1 MPAAPR
7 SDVASETVAA
17 DRQWPG
23 VSVVMPVLNEERH
36 LAEAVRQV
44 LAQADPAQVGAD
56 HAYPGPIEL
65 VVGLGPSTDRTDEIA
80 AELCAADP
88 RVRTVPNPSGR
99 TPSALNAAISASRHE
114 IVVRVDG
121 HGILTPGYI
130 RRAVELLDTTS
141 ADNIGGLM
149 WASGTTPFECAVARA
164 MTSKL
169 GVGNAR
175 FHTGGGAGPADT
187 VYLGVFRRA
196 TLEKHNGYDERFIR
210 AQDWELNHRIRAGG
224 GLVWF
229 TPELSVTYRPR
240 PTVRTLARQ
249 YLHYGRWRRVVMRT
263 HGGTASARYLA
274 PPLAVL
280 AVVLGTVL
288 GLVGLGTSPWLE
300 LGWILPGGY
309 LLGVIGGALAI
320 GRSLAGASLARLPLV
335 LATMHMCWGYG
346 FLTSRPASLVA
357 DRTSDQTARGG
368 LTR

>member
-1 MPAAPR
+1 
-7 SDVASETVAA
+7 
-17 DRQWPG
+17 
-23 VSVVMPVLNEERH
+23 MPVLNEERH
-36 LAEAVRQV
+36 LAEAVGQV
-44 LAQADPAQVGAD
+44 LAQADPEQVGAE

-65 VVGLGPSTDRTDEIA
+65 VIGLGPSTDRTDDIA
-80 AELCAADP
+80 AELRAADP

-99 TPSALNAAISASRHE
+99 TPSALNAAISATRYE
-114 IVVRVDG
+114 IIVRVDG

-130 RRAVELLDTTS
+130 KRAVELLDATG

-149 WASGTTPFECAVARA
+149 WASGTTPFERAVACA

-175 FHTGGGAGPADT
+175 FHTGGDAGPADT

-240 PTVRTLARQ
+240 PNVRALGRQ

-263 HGGTASARYLA
+263 HEGTASIRYLA
-274 PPLAVL
+274 PPAAVL
-280 AVVLGTVL
+280 AVTLGTLL
-288 GLVGLGTSPWLE
+288 GLAGIGTNPWLE
-300 LGWILPGGY
+300 LGWLLPGGY
-309 LLGVIGGALAI
+309 LLGVLGGALAI
-320 GRSLAGASLARLPLV
+320 GRSLGASALARLPAV

-346 FLTSRPASLVA
+346 FLTSRPRSLVVDRDA
-357 DRTSDQTARGG
+357 DPGARGG
-368 LTR
+368 LKR